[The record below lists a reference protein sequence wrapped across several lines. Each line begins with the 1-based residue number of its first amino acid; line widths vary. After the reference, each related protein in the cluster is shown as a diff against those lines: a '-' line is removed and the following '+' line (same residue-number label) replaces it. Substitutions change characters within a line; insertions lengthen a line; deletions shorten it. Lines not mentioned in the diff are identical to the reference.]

1 MSGGG
6 AGWGQGSVGG
16 KGHSLQ
22 GVGRPSRD
30 ADISSTTATHL
41 EPAMVSGGSAG
52 QYQADEQVGIARLR
66 WRVPGR

>member
-41 EPAMVSGGSAG
+41 EPATHPKASFSTSLMKF
-52 QYQADEQVGIARLR
+52 
-66 WRVPGR
+66 